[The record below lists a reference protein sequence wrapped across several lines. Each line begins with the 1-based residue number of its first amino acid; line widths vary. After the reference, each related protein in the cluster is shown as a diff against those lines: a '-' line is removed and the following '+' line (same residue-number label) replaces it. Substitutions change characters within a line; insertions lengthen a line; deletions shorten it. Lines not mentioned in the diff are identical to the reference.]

1 MAHDGVIRIRRHM
14 LGVLEYFRQQDG
26 QINPVTLAE
35 CSYIAL
41 NGWCPG
47 DDVVPE
53 AYLNMAGRLALADRL
68 MQIGTMPAST
78 RGFIN
83 QFDASYF

>member
-1 MAHDGVIRIRRHM
+1 MAHDGAIRIRRHM
-14 LGVLEYFRQQDG
+14 LGVLEYFRQRDG

-47 DDVVPE
+47 DEEVPE
-53 AYLNMAGRLALADRL
+53 AYFDMAGRLALADRM
-68 MQIGTMPAST
+68 MQTLVMPVST

>member
-1 MAHDGVIRIRRHM
+1 MAHDGAIRIRRHM
-14 LGVLEYFRQQDG
+14 LGVLECFRQRDG

-47 DDVVPE
+47 DEEVPD
-53 AYLNMAGRLALADRL
+53 AYFDMAGRLALADRMIQTL
-68 MQIGTMPAST
+68 VMPVST
-78 RGFIN
+78 SGFIN